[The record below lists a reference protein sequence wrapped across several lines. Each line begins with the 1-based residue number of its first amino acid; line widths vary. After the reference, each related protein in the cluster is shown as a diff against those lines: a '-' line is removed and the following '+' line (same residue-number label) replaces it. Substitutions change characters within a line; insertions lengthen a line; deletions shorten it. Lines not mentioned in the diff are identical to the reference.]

1 METEADLPATDKQL
15 LEDARTIPH
24 VAGHVFDQLWFPGYD
39 THASVSLLDAA
50 AWDTIAEHCK
60 QAGRAVP
67 KLVNAG
73 IAVKGVAEGTPRM
86 PAKGKVR
93 LPVTLNRD
101 TPSQHTL
108 RVDFVV
114 VEGLAVPM
122 LFGRRAHLQY
132 DMTLSESKGLPGRR
146 RETCK
151 GSSGGGGLA
160 HLWCRVPFSAPNGT
174 TSRRSVTRPQT
185 EMGPHSTWRRTPPCR
200 RAERAP
206 SLR

>member
-67 KLVNAG
+67 KLVNTG

-132 DMTLSESKGLPGRR
+132 DMTIRESKGLLSYPGRR
-146 RETCK
+146 QETCK
-151 GSSGGGGLA
+151 A
-160 HLWCRVPFSAPNGT
+160 TAAAAV
-174 TSRRSVTRPQT
+174 
-185 EMGPHSTWRRTPPCR
+185 
-200 RAERAP
+200 
-206 SLR
+206 